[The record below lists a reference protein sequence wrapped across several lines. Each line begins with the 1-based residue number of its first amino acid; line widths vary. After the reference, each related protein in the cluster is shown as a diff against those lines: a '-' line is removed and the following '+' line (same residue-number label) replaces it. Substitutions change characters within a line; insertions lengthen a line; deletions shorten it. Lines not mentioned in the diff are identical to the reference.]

1 MPSPPLEFALL
12 LLVDGLF
19 VDAALLVINEL
30 LSLAPK
36 PEITID
42 FLLTAPSF

>member
-1 MPSPPLEFALL
+1 MPSLLEVVALL
-12 LLVDGLF
+12 LTEALF